1 MYTKIEERSLITL
14 SKSLLSATAPMFEAD
29 AATQITDLQKVIR
42 YHEWRYYIGNEPV
55 ISDFEYDT
63 LFKKLQALEQQFPNL
78 VTSDSPTQRVSPDLT
93 EGFEAVP
100 HLTPMLS
107 LENSYNAEDLND
119 FDEQIKKLC
128 ALEAEDEIEYCVEPK
143 FDGGTIVL
151 VYENDVLVRAA
162 TRGNG
167 AQGEEIT
174 NNARAMKTIPLK
186 AIFSKYGIAKAE
198 LRGEALIRK
207 DVFDKVNAQREAA
220 GQAVFANPRNAATG
234 VFKVKDSREV
244 EKRGLET
251 FIYQLGYAVDAAG
264 NDVRLQFPTH
274 DTTIEVLGELGFK
287 TPTANKERKICKNI
301 AEVITFCDEWQA
313 KRDTYGYEID
323 GMVVKVNNFNL
334 QERCGFTSHHPRW
347 AVAFKF
353 KAKQATTKLL
363 NVEFQVGKT
372 GAITPVAKLEPVQLA
387 GVMVSSVS
395 MHNEDFITSKDIRIG
410 DTVLVERAGDV
421 IPYIVK
427 AMEDLRDGSE
437 IPIIFPTIC
446 PMDDTQTIALVR
458 SEGESAWRC
467 PDCTCGLQEYQKYVF
482 HVSKDAMD
490 VEGLSKATIERFVAE
505 GWVKSFAD
513 LYRLDYQAISQ
524 LDGFGKRSAE
534 KLEKNLE
541 KAKQNP
547 IYRVLYSLCI
557 HHFGRKVSKLI
568 AAEINHVLDL
578 KNWVLEDFTA
588 IKDVGP
594 VVAENVIKYFADE
607 KNIAILKEMEAL
619 GVNLT
624 QTEEDKKAES
634 ASEGPFL
641 GKSILFTG
649 TLMQF
654 SRENAEAKAAA
665 AGATIASSVS
675 SKLSVLVVGEK
686 AGSKLAK
693 AQKLG
698 TVEILTEVEFLERLT
713 SAE

>member
-1 MYTKIEERSLITL
+1 MYTTAEQRLLADL
-14 SKSLLSATAPMFEAD
+14 SKNLLAASAPMFEPNAI
-29 AATQITDLQKVIR
+29 AQIADLQKVIR
-42 YHEWRYYIGNEPV
+42 YHEWRYSIQNDPV
-55 ISDFEYDT
+55 VSDFEYDT
-63 LFKKLQALEQQFPNL
+63 LYKKLQFLETQFPNL
-78 VTSDSPTQRVSPDLT
+78 ITPDSPTQRVSADLT
-93 EGFEAVP
+93 DGFPSVP

-143 FDGGTIVL
+143 FDGGTIAL
-151 VYENDVLVRAA
+151 VYENDSLLRGA

-167 AQGEEIT
+167 TQGEEMT
-174 NNARAMKTIPLK
+174 NNVRAMKTIPIK
-186 AIFSKYGIAKAE
+186 ATFSKYGIAKAE

-207 DVFDKVNAQREAA
+207 DIFDKVNLQREAE
-220 GQAVFANPRNAATG
+220 GQALFANPRNAATG

-244 EKRGLET
+244 EKRGLEA
-251 FIYQLGYAVDAAG
+251 FIYQLGYAVDAEG

-287 TPTANKERKICKNI
+287 VPLANKERKICKNI
-301 AEVITFCDEWQA
+301 AEVIDFCNEWQE

-334 QERCGFTSHHPRW
+334 QERCGYTSHHPRW

-363 NVEFQVGKT
+363 NVEFQVGKIGT
-372 GAITPVAKLEPVQLA
+372 ITPVAKLEPVQLA

-395 MHNEDFITSKDIRIG
+395 LHNEDFITSKDIRLG

-427 AMEDLRDGSE
+427 PMEDLRDGSE
-437 IPIIFPTIC
+437 IPIKFPEIC
-446 PMDDTQTIALVR
+446 PMDVTNAIALVR
-458 SEGESAWRC
+458 TEGEAAWRC
-467 PDCTCGLQEYQKYVF
+467 PECTCGLQEYQKYVF

-490 VEGLSKATIERFVAE
+490 VEGLSKATIERFVSE
-505 GWVKSFAD
+505 GWLKSFAD
-513 LYRLDYQAISQ
+513 LYRLDYDAIAQ
-524 LDGFGKRSAE
+524 LDGFGKKSAE
-534 KLEKNLE
+534 KLEKGIE
-541 KAKQNP
+541 KAKKNP

-578 KNWVLEDFTA
+578 KNWVIEDFTA

-594 VVAENVIKYFADE
+594 VVAENVTKFFADA
-607 KNIAILKEMEAL
+607 KNIAILEEMESL

-624 QTEEDKKAES
+624 QTEDDKKPES
-634 ASEGPFL
+634 AAEGPFV

-654 SRENAEAKAAA
+654 SRENAELKAAA

-675 SKLSVLVVGEK
+675 SKLGILVVGEK

-698 TVEILTEVEFLERLT
+698 TVEILTEAEFIERIT
-713 SAE
+713 EN